1 MLFVPSISV
10 PKLDLS
16 TMFTVS
22 TWTSSLLPAPTLLS
36 LLLLFLLLLVA
47 RTLGRISHRKYSH
60 PLSGLPTASILA
72 PLTDWWAI
80 WHIAVA
86 HDRAFVLD
94 SALRKEGNG
103 KVVRFG
109 PAQVVTSDLRAVRSV
124 LQSRL
129 DMVSG

>member
-16 TMFTVS
+16 TMSTVS
-22 TWTSSLLPAPTLLS
+22 TWTSSLLPAPT
-36 LLLLFLLLLVA
+36 LLFLLLLVA

>member
-1 MLFVPSISV
+1 
-10 PKLDLS
+10 
-16 TMFTVS
+16 
-22 TWTSSLLPAPTLLS
+22 
-36 LLLLFLLLLVA
+36 LLLLVA

-60 PLSGLPTASILA
+60 PLSGLPTPSILA

-124 LQSRL
+124 LQSKL